1 MSDFSDRYVD
11 KIPWVAFRNASG
23 QTIPPFSLVTA
34 SSWYTPDPSNPVGG
48 PSPTPFFTATQ
59 PGSDSYYSS
68 SASVNPY
75 SLYITGREPTPP
87 APGQGP
93 NGMAARP
100 DVYPQLVSLNGSSG
114 GSGQLAGPIVGSWS
128 IAAGS
133 AGFIMVGAPV
143 GGLVPVKTLP
153 GPYLGQANQTI
164 ATGSSGPVDLWT
176 GPKGAE
182 SDSDITFTCYNRFG
196 LLQPGSWCLFDWID
210 QGWEIVELTS
220 AAIVRGALNDRLIK
234 GGNTTMTITDNYGDA
249 QRTITVFEVLGINGY
264 SYPAG
269 TILQAIWNVDT
280 QQWEVLQPLPQVMR
294 GTLIGALAS
303 GGAATV
309 TATDGRPYLVYEV
322 LGLNGGSLAAGTTV
336 VAFFNND
343 TQQLEVL
350 AAGCPTTSGSAGGGG
365 GTSGGSGGGQ

>member
-1 MSDFSDRYVD
+1 MADFSDRYVN

-34 SSWYTPDPSNPVGG
+34 SSWYTPDSSDPVGG
-48 PSPTPFFTATQ
+48 TSPTPFFTATQ

-68 SASVNPY
+68 NPSVNPHT
-75 SLYITGREPTPP
+75 LYITGREPTPP

-100 DVYPQLVSLNGSSG
+100 DIYPQLVWLDGAG
-114 GSGQLAGPIVGSWS
+114 GAGQLAGPLAGSWS
-128 IAAGS
+128 LAAGS
-133 AGFIMVGAPV
+133 AGFVIVGSPV
-143 GGLVPVKTLP
+143 GGGYVPVKTLP
-153 GPYLGQANQTI
+153 GPYLGQANETI

-182 SDSDITFTCYNRFG
+182 SDGEITFTCYNRFG
-196 LLQPGSWCLFDWID
+196 LLNEGDSCLFDWID

-220 AAIVRGALNDRLIK
+220 AAIVRGVLNDRLGK
-234 GGNTTMTITDNYGDA
+234 GGSTTLTVIDAYGNPTNTTV
-249 QRTITVFEVLGINGY
+249 TVFEVLHINGY

-269 TILQAIWNVDT
+269 TILQAVWNT
-280 QQWEVLQPLPQVMR
+280 STGQWEVMQPLPQVMR
-294 GTLIGALAS
+294 GTLIVPLAS
-303 GGAATV
+303 GGQATV
-309 TATDGRPYLVYEV
+309 TATDGKPYLVYEV

-343 TQQLEVL
+343 TQQLEVM
-350 AAGCPTTSGSAGGGG
+350 AAGCPATSGSTGGG
-365 GTSGGSGGGQ
+365 GTGGGR